1 MRRFYF
7 LWVFSLFFSSCSAW
21 QDQNGDILPGAYQ
34 INEYLPL
41 IKGKKVGLLVNHSSM
56 VGTTHLVDTLQSLE
70 VNVVKA
76 FTPEHGFSGTKADG
90 EIINNEETPYD
101 FEVISLYGSS
111 KEPSKEQM
119 DSLDVMIFDI
129 QDVGIRF
136 YTYPS
141 TMTYMMRACAK
152 YKIPFIVLDRPNPHG
167 GYVDGPVML
176 DEHKS
181 FIGMHPVPLVHGLTI
196 GEMAMMINDEG
207 WLENGLYCDLT
218 VVAVRNWTHAT
229 PYSLPVAPSPN
240 LPNDLAIALYPSL
253 GFFERTIASVGRG
266 TEHPFQVIG
275 HPDYPNKSFSFTPTP
290 NEGSKY
296 PPLEGEKCFGV
307 SLVGS
312 EPKYEFNLS
321 YLIDFY
327 QMMKGQTDKPFFT
340 KGFERHAG
348 NTLLQQQIEAGW
360 TEDRIRASWQEE
372 LSAFH
377 KIRNKYLLYE

>member
-7 LWVFSLFFSSCSAW
+7 LCVFGVIFCSCTAQ
-21 QDQNGDILPGAYQ
+21 QDQSQSILPGAYQ
-34 INEYLPL
+34 MNEYLPL
-41 IKGKKVGLLVNHSSM
+41 IKGKRVGLLVNHSSL
-56 VGTTHLVDTLQSLE
+56 VGTTHLVDTLLSLDI
-70 VNVVKA
+70 NIVKA
-76 FTPEHGFSGTKADG
+76 YSPEHGFSGTKADG
-90 EIINNEETPYD
+90 EVIKDQETPYD

-111 KEPSKEQM
+111 KEPAKEQM
-119 DSLDVMIFDI
+119 EGVDVMIFDI

-141 TMTYMMRACAK
+141 TMTYMMQACAK

-167 GYVDGPVML
+167 GYVDGPVMQ

-181 FIGMHPVPLVHGLTI
+181 FIGMHPVPLVHGLTM

-207 WLENGLYCDLT
+207 WLKNGLYCDLT

-266 TEHPFQVIG
+266 TEYPFQVIG
-275 HPDYPNKSFSFTPTP
+275 HPDYPDKDFSFTPTP

-327 QMMKGQTDKPFFT
+327 QKMNGQTDKPFFT

-348 NTLLQQQIEAGW
+348 TKLLQQQIEAGW
-360 TEDRIRASWQEE
+360 SEDRIRASWQEE
-372 LSAFH
+372 LKAFH

>member
-21 QDQNGDILPGAYQ
+21 QDQNSDILPGAYQ

-70 VNVVKA
+70 INVIKA

-111 KEPSKEQM
+111 KEPSKEQ
-119 DSLDVMIFDI
+119 LEGVDVMIFDI

-266 TEHPFQVIG
+266 TENPFQVIG
-275 HPDYPNKSFSFTPTP
+275 HPDYPDKSFSFTPTP

-327 QMMKGQTDKPFFT
+327 QKMKGQTDKPFFT